1 MRHRRL
7 TAIVRIAIMMS
18 AAGILAR
25 NVRSEEAPGS
35 ATFTPSDE
43 FPGAQTAILPTLYPS
58 SHASNLL
65 LLRNGDLLC
74 FWFSGS
80 AEGQSN
86 VGIVFSRLA
95 KGTST
100 WSAAQLIDRD
110 PAESYQNPVPFESPD
125 GAIWLLHTQQSAGKG
140 QGDSQILKVLSRD
153 GGRTW
158 SKPGVLFDKRG
169 AYDRQPMVMGDNGEW
184 ILPIYYSTS
193 AGITKGAQTNYSA
206 IESSRD
212 SGKTWQET
220 RVPESEGL
228 VQMNVL
234 KLRRG
239 TFVAF
244 FRSRYADHIY
254 RSTSNDGI
262 HWTAPTATVLPNNNA
277 SIQAYPLKDGDIV
290 MAFDN
295 THGPNPN
302 KVPQTG
308 PRVPLSLAI
317 SKDGGVSWSAVRDLE
332 VPASEAGKDKAP
344 GAEVIQL
351 PKGQEYSYPSVLQ
364 LPDGKIV
371 TTYTYRRLAIK
382 AVLVDENWIKQ
393 GDTLGA
399 YRARASRPEKS
410 K

>member
-1 MRHRRL
+1 MRQRFL
-7 TAIVRIAIMMS
+7 SVARIAVIVS
-18 AAGILAR
+18 AAMVLQPKT
-25 NVRSEEAPGS
+25 EAQGGPGS
-35 ATFTPSDE
+35 ATFASSNDLA
-43 FPGAQTAILPTLYPS
+43 GAQTALLPTLYPS

-80 AEGQSN
+80 AEGQSG

-95 KGTST
+95 KGSHT
-100 WSAAQLIDRD
+100 WSATHLIDQD
-110 PAESYQNPVPFESPD
+110 PAMSYQNPVPFEAPD

-153 GGRTW
+153 GGQTW
-158 SKPGVLFDKRG
+158 SKPEVLFAKRG
-169 AYDRQPMVMGDNGEW
+169 AYDRQPIVIGDHREW

-206 IESSRD
+206 VEVSHD

-220 RVPESEGL
+220 RVPGSEGL
-228 VQMNVL
+228 VQMNIV
-234 KLRRG
+234 KLG
-239 TFVAF
+239 PGKFVAF

-254 RSTSNDGI
+254 RSTSKDGI
-262 HWTAPTATVLPNNNA
+262 TWTAPQATVLPNNNA
-277 SIQAYPLKDGDIV
+277 SIQAYALQDGGIV

-317 SKDGGVSWSAVRDLE
+317 SRDKGLNWNEVRDLE
-332 VPASEAGKDKAP
+332 VPAPQGGPDQAP
-344 GAEVIQL
+344 GAAVIHL

-364 LPDGKIV
+364 LPDGKII
-371 TTYTYRRLAIK
+371 TTYTYRRQAIK
-382 AVLVDENWIKQ
+382 AVLVDEKWIGEGK
-393 GDTLGA
+393 TVGA
-399 YRARASRPEKS
+399 YKPEKG